1 MRVNYKSPKKLT
13 KHEKKQ
19 KRIAKALGTH
29 QRNDPA
35 NAEMK
40 RDTSTLEQL
49 VERGLSVAQRKQ
61 IFKKH
66 KAKDIK
72 A

>member
-29 QRNDPA
+29 QRGDPG
-35 NAEMK
+35 NSEMQ
-40 RDTSTLEQL
+40 RDTNTLQEL
-49 VERGLSVAQRKQ
+49 VDRGLSVAQRK
-61 IFKKH
+61 
-66 KAKDIK
+66 
-72 A
+72 